1 MKRKS
6 LRQTLNE
13 REFFV
18 APGLQDM
25 ITALVA
31 NKVGFDFVYGSG
43 YWMTASAY
51 GLPDAGIT
59 TYSQM
64 VDRMRTLAHVS
75 NASLIADA
83 DTGYGGLLNVRHTVR
98 GYEAAGVTGIQLEDQ
113 QFPKKCGHIR
123 NKQVIPAEDMA
134 QKIRVACDARSNPD
148 ETVIIARTDALAVE
162 GYDAAMRRM
171 DIYAAAGADV
181 LFLEAMNDEDQ
192 MRRACAATNL
202 PMMVNMADGGST
214 PILDAAT
221 LEEIGF
227 AFAIFPAMCSLHAA
241 AAAEQAL
248 LGLKATG
255 TSLKSGLS
263 MFDFKEFSSMIGFDE
278 IAAFEAKWA
287 EPAG

>member
-6 LRQTLNE
+6 LRQTLNK

-51 GLPDAGIT
+51 GLPDAGIA

-64 VDRMRTLAHVS
+64 VDRMRTLAQVS

-83 DTGYGGLLNVRHTVR
+83 DTGYGGLLNVHHTVR
-98 GYEAAGVTGIQLEDQ
+98 GYEAAGVAGIQLEDQ

-278 IAAFEAKWA
+278 IAALEAKWA

>member
-1 MKRKS
+1 MTRKS
-6 LRQTLNE
+6 LRRTLNA

-18 APGLQDM
+18 APGIQDM
-25 ITALVA
+25 IVALVA

-43 YWMTASAY
+43 YWTTASAY
-51 GLPDAGIT
+51 GIPDAGIA

-64 VDRMRTLAHVS
+64 VDRMRTLARVCDG
-75 NASLIADA
+75 SLIADA
-83 DTGYGGLLNVRHTVR
+83 DTGYGGLLNVHHTVR
-98 GYEAAGVTGIQLEDQ
+98 GYEEAGVAGIQLEDQ

-123 NKQVIPAEDMA
+123 NKQVISPGDMA
-134 QKIRVACDARSNPD
+134 QKIKVACAARRDPE

-171 DIYAAAGADV
+171 DMYAAAGADA
-181 LFLEAMNDEDQ
+181 LFLEAMDDEDQ
-192 MRRACAATNL
+192 MRRACAATDL
-202 PMMVNMADGGST
+202 PMVANMADGGST
-214 PILDAAT
+214 PILDAKT

-248 LGLKATG
+248 RGLKATG
-255 TSLKSGLS
+255 TSLKSGLA
-263 MFDFKEFSSMIGFDE
+263 MFDFNEFSAMIGFDE

-287 EPAG
+287 NPAA